1 MTELPEKA
9 IEAVR
14 RLAPEVHGDIT
25 HVMLHLAW
33 HGEPGPIE
41 PDDLAAVLE
50 GLAHAGRGDFASD
63 AEVKAAFRR
72 FG

>member
-1 MTELPEKA
+1 
-9 IEAVR
+9 
-14 RLAPEVHGDIT
+14 
-25 HVMLHLAW
+25 MLHLAW

-50 GLAHAGRGDFASD
+50 GLAHAGRGEFASD